1 MVYKRKHYGGDSSP
15 SENGKTS
22 VVESITGTLKG
33 LFGNNDNKTK
43 KNAVNMETIQNP
55 QDGQKQLPG
64 QFEPIVSQQ
73 KQPEQRG
80 QLTQTAGKKHKVR
93 NHKTRSHKTRSHK
106 PRRSHK
112 TGKYGK
118 TKKHSSKSKRRHNG
132 KNRKTN
138 KRKTRN
144 YRR

>member
-73 KQPEQRG
+73 KKPEQRG

-93 NHKTRSHKTRSHK
+93 NHKTRRN
-106 PRRSHK
+106 HK
-112 TGKYGK
+112 TGKN
-118 TKKHSSKSKRRHNG
+118 KKHSSKSKRRHNG

>member
-1 MVYKRKHYGGDSSP
+1 MVYKRKHYGGDSSTG
-15 SENGKTS
+15 ENGKTS

-33 LFGNNDNKTK
+33 LFGTKEDKTS
-43 KNAVNMETIQNP
+43 KNTVNMETIQNP
-55 QDGQKQLPG
+55 QEGQKQLPG

-73 KQPEQRG
+73 KQPEQRE
-80 QLTQTAGKKHKVR
+80 QLTQTAGKKHKP
-93 NHKTRSHKTRSHK
+93 KSHKPRSHK
-106 PRRSHK
+106 PRSHK

-118 TKKHSSKSKRRHNG
+118 TRKHSSKSKRRHNG